1 MSHQKRV
8 LRPIR
13 SDVAPPVTSPPV
25 YRGDIDAR
33 GTAQDLVPR
42 SLWVD
47 FWDTLFFIF
56 AGIAALVLTFMI
68 LANTVGHS
76 FWGFPIAFIFWAVTA
91 YLTLPRFHAIMTR
104 IYVPDYFI
112 GRTRTPDGLL
122 GDPVN
127 IGLIGTEEQIHQVM
141 QDAGWTR
148 ADNVTLVSS
157 WKIILSTITR
167 RSYAEAP
174 VSPLKIFGKT
184 QAFAYQKEVDGN
196 PEKRHH
202 VRFWK
207 TPDGWL
213 LPGGHQVDWLAAGTY
228 DSGVGFSFFTLQVT
242 HRIDAETDFERDYI
256 VESIQYAHPETHVE
270 ILHDFSSGYHAR
282 NGGGDAI
289 RTDGALP
296 VIVLNNEGLEPQ
308 EQEEIHLSSAHDL
321 AYRMPLSLLVGSGML
336 IAVTLADIVNSVIL
350 ALSRPALR
358 AKLLEEGSG
367 NDIELLNLFD
377 QVDSNVLLTITG
389 TVLVGFVAIYSA
401 VHLFLLWSTLRGSS
415 KARRLALL
423 LTALNFAAITGG
435 VLWGHQSLPLSTIFF
450 QLGVAVFAMLAFTSD
465 AAVQYTA
472 TRTFH
477 MRDTKIVQRAT
488 HPKVLEH
495 RAQRKAQKAEKAQ
508 KAQKMHNAQKARKAT
523 SASSAHRT

>member
-8 LRPIR
+8 LRYIR
-13 SDVAPPVTSPPV
+13 SDVAPQLLPHRFTVVILTRAARRKTSS
-25 YRGDIDAR
+25 RAACGSIS
-33 GTAQDLVPR
+33 GTLSSLSSPASRTRADLHD
-42 SLWVD
+42 S
-47 FWDTLFFIF
+47 
-56 AGIAALVLTFMI
+56 GEY
-68 LANTVGHS
+68 GYHS

-296 VIVLNNEGLEPQ
+296 VIVLNNE
-308 EQEEIHLSSAHDL
+308 
-321 AYRMPLSLLVGSGML
+321 VW
-336 IAVTLADIVNSVIL
+336 
-350 ALSRPALR
+350 SRR
-358 AKLLEEGSG
+358 SRK
-367 NDIELLNLFD
+367 
-377 QVDSNVLLTITG
+377 
-389 TVLVGFVAIYSA
+389 
-401 VHLFLLWSTLRGSS
+401 
-415 KARRLALL
+415 K
-423 LTALNFAAITGG
+423 
-435 VLWGHQSLPLSTIFF
+435 
-450 QLGVAVFAMLAFTSD
+450 FTSP
-465 AAVQYTA
+465 VRTTWRTA
-472 TRTFH
+472 CR
-477 MRDTKIVQRAT
+477 
-488 HPKVLEH
+488 
-495 RAQRKAQKAEKAQ
+495 
-508 KAQKMHNAQKARKAT
+508 
-523 SASSAHRT
+523 

>member
-1 MSHQKRV
+1 MPHQKRV

-25 YRGDIDAR
+25 YRGDIDTR
-33 GTAQDLVPR
+33 GESQDLVPR
-42 SLWVD
+42 SFWVD

-56 AGIAALVLTFMI
+56 AGIAALVLTIMI

-76 FWGFPIAFIFWAVTA
+76 FWGVPIAFIFWAVTA

-141 QDAGWTR
+141 QNAGWTR
-148 ADNVTLVSS
+148 ADDVTLVSS

-174 VSPLKIFGKT
+174 VSPLKIFGRT
-184 QAFAYQKEVDGN
+184 QDFAYQQEVDGN

-213 LPGGHQVDWLAAGTY
+213 LPGGHRVDWLAAGTY

-289 RTDGALP
+289 RTDGAFP
-296 VIVLNNEGLEPQ
+296 IIVLNNEGLEPQ
-308 EQEEIHLSSAHDL
+308 KQEEIHLSSAHDL
-321 AYRMPLSLLVGSGML
+321 AHRMPLNLLIGSGML
-336 IAVTLADIVNSVIL
+336 IAVTLADIINSIIL
-350 ALSRPALR
+350 ALSRPAMR
-358 AKLLEEGSG
+358 TKLLEDGSG
-367 NDIELLNLFD
+367 NDVELLNLFD
-377 QVDSNVLLTITG
+377 QVDSDLLMTITS
-389 TVLVGFVAIYSA
+389 TVLVGFVTIYSA

-423 LTALNFAAITGG
+423 LTALSFAAITGG
-435 VLWGHQSLPLSTIFF
+435 VLWGHQALPLSTIFF

-495 RAQRKAQKAEKAQ
+495 RAQRKARKAQ
-508 KAQKMHNAQKARKAT
+508 KASKTT
-523 SASSAHRT
+523 SGSRAHRA

>member
-1 MSHQKRV
+1 MSHPKRI
-8 LRPIR
+8 LRPTR
-13 SDVAPPVTSPPV
+13 SDVAPPVTSLPV
-25 YRGDIDAR
+25 YRGDIDTR
-33 GTAQDLVPR
+33 GETQDLVPR
-42 SLWVD
+42 SFWVD

-56 AGIAALVLTFMI
+56 AGVASVVLTIMI
-68 LANTVGHS
+68 LLNTVGHS
-76 FWGFPIAFIFWAVTA
+76 WWGVPIALVFWAVTA
-91 YLTLPRFHAIMTR
+91 YLTLPRFHSIMTR

-127 IGLIGTEEQIHQVM
+127 IALIGAEEQIHQVM

-148 ADNVTLVSS
+148 ADEVTLVSS
-157 WKIILSTITR
+157 WKIILSTMTR

-174 VSPLKIFGKT
+174 VSPLKIFGRT
-184 QAFAYQKEVDGN
+184 QAFAYQQEVNGN

-213 LPGGHQVDWLAAGTY
+213 LPGGHRVDWLAAGTY

-256 VESIQYAHPETHVE
+256 VESIQYAHPETRVE
-270 ILHDFSSGYHAR
+270 ILHDYSSGYHAR

-296 VIVLNNEGLEPQ
+296 VVILNNEGVEAT
-308 EQEEIHLSSAHDL
+308 EQEDIHL

-336 IAVTLADIVNSVIL
+336 IAVTLADIVNSVLL

-367 NDIELLNLFD
+367 SDIELLSLFD
-377 QVDSNVLLTITG
+377 QVDSVVLLTITG
-389 TVLVGFVAIYSA
+389 AVLVGFVAVYSA

-488 HPKVLEH
+488 HPKVLE
-495 RAQRKAQKAEKAQ
+495 RRVQRKVQKVQ
-508 KAQKMHNAQKARKAT
+508 QTQKARKTA
-523 SASSAHRT
+523 SAGRPHHR

>member
-1 MSHQKRV
+1 MSHPKRI
-8 LRPIR
+8 LRPTR
-13 SDVAPPVTSPPV
+13 SDVAPPVTSLPV
-25 YRGDIDAR
+25 YRGDIDTR
-33 GTAQDLVPR
+33 GETQDLVPR
-42 SLWVD
+42 SFWVD

-56 AGIAALVLTFMI
+56 AGVASVVLTIMI
-68 LANTVGHS
+68 LLNTVGHS
-76 FWGFPIAFIFWAVTA
+76 WWGVPIALVFWAVTA
-91 YLTLPRFHAIMTR
+91 YLTLPRFHSIMTR

-127 IGLIGTEEQIHQVM
+127 IALIGAEEQIHQVM

-148 ADNVTLVSS
+148 ADDVTLVSS

-336 IAVTLADIVNSVIL
+336 IAVTLADIINSIIL
-350 ALSRPALR
+350 ALSRPAMR

-367 NDIELLNLFD
+367 NDVELLSLFD
-377 QVDSNVLLTITG
+377 QMDSDVLLTITS

-423 LTALNFAAITGG
+423 LTALNFTAITGG
-435 VLWGHQSLPLSTIFF
+435 VLLGRQSLMLSTIFF

-495 RAQRKAQKAEKAQ
+495 RAQHKAQKT
-508 KAQKMHNAQKARKAT
+508 QKARRGT
-523 SASSAHRT
+523 SASRTHRA

>member
-148 ADNVTLVSS
+148 ADNVT
-157 WKIILSTITR
+157 
-167 RSYAEAP
+167 YAEAP

-367 NDIELLNLFD
+367 NDIELLDLFD

-495 RAQRKAQKAEKAQ
+495 RAQRKAQKAQKAQ
-508 KAQKMHNAQKARKAT
+508 KAHNAQKARKAT
-523 SASSAHRT
+523 SASSAHRA

>member
-1 MSHQKRV
+1 MSHPKRI
-8 LRPIR
+8 LRPTR
-13 SDVAPPVTSPPV
+13 SEVAPPVTSPPV
-25 YRGDIDAR
+25 YRGDISAK
-33 GTAQDLVPR
+33 GSHQNVVPK
-42 SLWVD
+42 SFWVD

-56 AGIAALVLTFMI
+56 AGVASVVLTIMI

-148 ADNVTLVSS
+148 ADDVTLVSS

-174 VSPLKIFGKT
+174 VSPLKIFGRT
-184 QAFAYQKEVDGN
+184 QDFAYQQEVDGN

-213 LPGGHQVDWLAAGTY
+213 LPGGHRVDWLAAGTY

-308 EQEEIHLSSAHDL
+308 KQEEIHLSSAHDL

-336 IAVTLADIVNSVIL
+336 IAVTLADIINSVIL

-367 NDIELLNLFD
+367 DDLDLLSLFD
-377 QVDSNVLLTITG
+377 RMDSTLLLTITSA
-389 TVLVGFVAIYSA
+389 VLVGFVAVYSA

-488 HPKVLEH
+488 HPKVLER
-495 RAQRKAQKAEKAQ
+495 RAKR
-508 KAQKMHNAQKARKAT
+508 KARKARKT
-523 SASSAHRT
+523 ASENRSRQA

>member
-13 SDVAPPVTSPPV
+13 SDVALPVTSPPV
-25 YRGDIDAR
+25 YRGDIDTR
-33 GTAQDLVPR
+33 GEAQDLVPR
-42 SLWVD
+42 SFWVG
-47 FWDTLFFIF
+47 FWDTVFFIF
-56 AGIAALVLTFMI
+56 AGVAALVLTFMI

-76 FWGFPIAFIFWAVTA
+76 WWGFPIAIIFWAVTA

-148 ADNVTLVSS
+148 ADDVTLVSS
-157 WKIILSTITR
+157 WKIIISTITR

-184 QAFAYQKEVDGN
+184 QAFAYQKEVDG
-196 PEKRHH
+196 
-202 VRFWK
+202 
-207 TPDGWL
+207 
-213 LPGGHQVDWLAAGTY
+213 Y

-367 NDIELLNLFD
+367 NDLELLNLFD
-377 QVDSNVLLTITG
+377 QVDSDVLLTITG

-495 RAQRKAQKAEKAQ
+495 RAQRKAKKAQ
-508 KAQKMHNAQKARKAT
+508 HAQQTRKAT
-523 SASSAHRT
+523 AASRSHRA

>member
-1 MSHQKRV
+1 M
-8 LRPIR
+8 
-13 SDVAPPVTSPPV
+13 
-25 YRGDIDAR
+25 
-33 GTAQDLVPR
+33 
-42 SLWVD
+42 
-47 FWDTLFFIF
+47 
-56 AGIAALVLTFMI
+56 
-68 LANTVGHS
+68 
-76 FWGFPIAFIFWAVTA
+76 
-91 YLTLPRFHAIMTR
+91 
-104 IYVPDYFI
+104 
-112 GRTRTPDGLL
+112 
-122 GDPVN
+122 
-127 IGLIGTEEQIHQVM
+127 
-141 QDAGWTR
+141 
-148 ADNVTLVSS
+148 
-157 WKIILSTITR
+157 
-167 RSYAEAP
+167 
-174 VSPLKIFGKT
+174 
-184 QAFAYQKEVDGN
+184 DGN

-207 TPDGWL
+207 TPNGWL

-367 NDIELLNLFD
+367 NDIELLDLFD

-495 RAQRKAQKAEKAQ
+495 RAQRKAQKALKAQ
-508 KAQKMHNAQKARKAT
+508 KAHKAT
-523 SASSAHRT
+523 SASSAHRA

>member
-1 MSHQKRV
+1 MTTAQGD
-8 LRPIR
+8 
-13 SDVAPPVTSPPV
+13 SDGAVPEPAPAGPPV
-25 YRGDIDAR
+25 YRGDLEHR
-33 GTAQDLVPR
+33 GEYQDIVPKSFWTGFTDTA
-42 SLWVD
+42 
-47 FWDTLFFIF
+47 FFIF
-56 AGIAALVLTFMI
+56 AGVASLVLTIMLLTSSFTHSWWGLL
-68 LANTVGHS
+68 LALV
-76 FWGFPIAFIFWAVTA
+76 FWGFTA
-91 YLTLPRFHAIMTR
+91 YLTLPRFHAIMSR

-112 GRTRTPDGLL
+112 GRTRTSDGLL

-127 IGLIGTEEQIHQVM
+127 LGLIGTEEQIHQAM
-141 QDAGWTR
+141 LDAGWTR
-148 ADNVTLVSS
+148 ADDVTLVSS
-157 WKIILSTITR
+157 WKIIISTITR

-207 TPDGWL
+207 TPNGWL

-367 NDIELLNLFD
+367 DDLDLLSLFD
-377 QVDSNVLLTITG
+377 QVDSDVLLTITSA
-389 TVLVGFVAIYSA
+389 VLVGFVAVYSA
-401 VHLFLLWSTLRGSS
+401 AHLFLLWSTLRGSS

-423 LTALNFAAITGG
+423 LTALNFMAITGG
-435 VLWGHQSLPLSTIFF
+435 VLWGHHSLPLSTIFF

-465 AAVQYTA
+465 EAVQYTA

-488 HPKVLEH
+488 HPKVLER
-495 RAQRKAQKAEKAQ
+495 RAQRKAQKA
-508 KAQKMHNAQKARKAT
+508 RKT
-523 SASSAHRT
+523 VSENRSRQV

>member
-25 YRGDIDAR
+25 YRGDIDTR
-33 GTAQDLVPR
+33 GESQDLVPR
-42 SLWVD
+42 SFWVN

-56 AGIAALVLTFMI
+56 AGIAALVLTIMI

-76 FWGFPIAFIFWAVTA
+76 FWGVPIAFIFWAVTA

-141 QDAGWTR
+141 QNAGWTR
-148 ADNVTLVSS
+148 ADDVTLVSS

-174 VSPLKIFGKT
+174 VSPLKIFGRT
-184 QAFAYQKEVDGN
+184 QDFAYQQEVDGN

-207 TPDGWL
+207 TPNGWL
-213 LPGGHQVDWLAAGTY
+213 LPGGHRVDWLAAGTY

-321 AYRMPLSLLVGSGML
+321 AYRMPLNLLVGSGML
-336 IAVTLADIVNSVIL
+336 IAVTLTDIINSIIL
-350 ALSRPALR
+350 ALSRPAMR
-358 AKLLEEGSG
+358 TKLLEDGSG
-367 NDIELLNLFD
+367 NDVELLNLFD
-377 QVDSNVLLTITG
+377 QVDSDLLMTITS
-389 TVLVGFVAIYSA
+389 TVLVGFVTIYSA

-423 LTALNFAAITGG
+423 LTALSFAAITGG
-435 VLWGHQSLPLSTIFF
+435 VLWGHQALPLSTIFF

-495 RAQRKAQKAEKAQ
+495 RAQRKAQKA
-508 KAQKMHNAQKARKAT
+508 QKARKAQKAGKAA
-523 SASSAHRT
+523 ASRTHRA

>member
-1 MSHQKRV
+1 M
-8 LRPIR
+8 
-13 SDVAPPVTSPPV
+13 
-25 YRGDIDAR
+25 
-33 GTAQDLVPR
+33 
-42 SLWVD
+42 
-47 FWDTLFFIF
+47 
-56 AGIAALVLTFMI
+56 
-68 LANTVGHS
+68 
-76 FWGFPIAFIFWAVTA
+76 
-91 YLTLPRFHAIMTR
+91 
-104 IYVPDYFI
+104 
-112 GRTRTPDGLL
+112 
-122 GDPVN
+122 
-127 IGLIGTEEQIHQVM
+127 
-141 QDAGWTR
+141 
-148 ADNVTLVSS
+148 
-157 WKIILSTITR
+157 
-167 RSYAEAP
+167 
-174 VSPLKIFGKT
+174 
-184 QAFAYQKEVDGN
+184 
-196 PEKRHH
+196 
-202 VRFWK
+202 
-207 TPDGWL
+207 
-213 LPGGHQVDWLAAGTY
+213 
-228 DSGVGFSFFTLQVT
+228 
-242 HRIDAETDFERDYI
+242 
-256 VESIQYAHPETHVE
+256 
-270 ILHDFSSGYHAR
+270 
-282 NGGGDAI
+282 
-289 RTDGALP
+289 
-296 VIVLNNEGLEPQ
+296 LNNEGLEPQ
-308 EQEEIHLSSAHDL
+308 KQEEIHLSSAHDL

-495 RAQRKAQKAEKAQ
+495 RAQRKAQKAQKALKAQ
-508 KAQKMHNAQKARKAT
+508 KTHNAQKARKAT

>member
-1 MSHQKRV
+1 MSHQKRI
-8 LRPIR
+8 LRPTR

-33 GTAQDLVPR
+33 GTAQNLVPR

-56 AGIAALVLTFMI
+56 AGVASVVLTFMI

-112 GRTRTPDGLL
+112 GRTRTPDGRL

-148 ADNVTLVSS
+148 AENVTLVSS
-157 WKIILSTITR
+157 WKIIISTITR

-242 HRIDAETDFERDYI
+242 HRIDGETDFERDYI

-289 RTDGALP
+289 HTDGALP

-367 NDIELLNLFD
+367 DDLDLLSLFD
-377 QVDSNVLLTITG
+377 QVDSDVLLTITSA
-389 TVLVGFVAIYSA
+389 VLVGFVAVYSA

-435 VLWGHQSLPLSTIFF
+435 VLWGHHSLLLSTIFF

-488 HPKVLEH
+488 HPKVLER
-495 RAQRKAQKAEKAQ
+495 RAQRKA
-508 KAQKMHNAQKARKAT
+508 RKHERRLLKTEA
-523 SASSAHRT
+523 AKPDPHPAIRHR

>member
-25 YRGDIDAR
+25 YRGDIDTR
-33 GTAQDLVPR
+33 GAAQDLVPR
-42 SLWVD
+42 SFWVD

-56 AGIAALVLTFMI
+56 AGVAALVLTFMI

-76 FWGFPIAFIFWAVTA
+76 FWGVPIAFIFWAVTA

-148 ADNVTLVSS
+148 ADDVTLVSS

-282 NGGGDAI
+282 NGGGGADRVRAAVKRQAI
-289 RTDGALP
+289 RGTVSYDP
-296 VIVLNNEGLEPQ
+296 NI
-308 EQEEIHLSSAHDL
+308 
-321 AYRMPLSLLVGSGML
+321 
-336 IAVTLADIVNSVIL
+336 
-350 ALSRPALR
+350 RPALLGTPDEAR
-358 AKLLEEGSG
+358 PHVEAIVALADVVKASDEDLKWLYPDRPVEDVLREWSQSGPSLILCTRGPWGVYIKTAAERDMLVVDPLDVELVDTVGAGDSLMAGLISGLVDAGLLGSAEAKQRLREASWDQILPAIHRGIITSGITILYQGAYSPTREEV
-367 NDIELLNLFD
+367 NEILAADK
-377 QVDSNVLLTITG
+377 
-389 TVLVGFVAIYSA
+389 
-401 VHLFLLWSTLRGSS
+401 TLRG
-415 KARRLALL
+415 
-423 LTALNFAAITGG
+423 
-435 VLWGHQSLPLSTIFF
+435 
-450 QLGVAVFAMLAFTSD
+450 
-465 AAVQYTA
+465 
-472 TRTFH
+472 
-477 MRDTKIVQRAT
+477 
-488 HPKVLEH
+488 
-495 RAQRKAQKAEKAQ
+495 
-508 KAQKMHNAQKARKAT
+508 
-523 SASSAHRT
+523 

>member
-1 MSHQKRV
+1 
-8 LRPIR
+8 
-13 SDVAPPVTSPPV
+13 
-25 YRGDIDAR
+25 
-33 GTAQDLVPR
+33 VPR
-42 SLWVD
+42 SFWVD

-56 AGIAALVLTFMI
+56 AGVAALVLTFMI

-76 FWGFPIAFIFWAVTA
+76 FWGVPIAFIFWAVTA
-91 YLTLPRFHAIMTR
+91 YLTLPRFHAIMTH

-148 ADNVTLVSS
+148 ADDVTLVSS

-256 VESIQYAHPETHVE
+256 VESIQYAHPETRVE
-270 ILHDFSSGYHAR
+270 LPPVSPAGSPAR

-296 VIVLNNEGLEPQ
+296 VVILNNEGLEPQ

-367 NDIELLNLFD
+367 NDLELLNLFD
-377 QVDSNVLLTITG
+377 QVDSDVLLTITG

-495 RAQRKAQKAEKAQ
+495 RAQRKAQKAQKALKAQ
-508 KAQKMHNAQKARKAT
+508 RAHNAQKARKAT
-523 SASSAHRT
+523 SASNPHRA

>member
-1 MSHQKRV
+1 MSHPKRI
-8 LRPIR
+8 LRPTR
-13 SDVAPPVTSPPV
+13 SDVAPPVTSLPV
-25 YRGDIDAR
+25 YRGDIDTR
-33 GTAQDLVPR
+33 GETQDLVPR
-42 SLWVD
+42 SFWVD

-56 AGIAALVLTFMI
+56 AGVASVVLTIMI
-68 LANTVGHS
+68 LLNTVGHS
-76 FWGFPIAFIFWAVTA
+76 WWGVPIALVFWAVTA
-91 YLTLPRFHAIMTR
+91 YLTLPRFHSIMTR

-127 IGLIGTEEQIHQVM
+127 IALIGAEEQIHQVM

-148 ADNVTLVSS
+148 ADEVTLVSS
-157 WKIILSTITR
+157 WKIILSTMTR

-174 VSPLKIFGKT
+174 VSPLKIFGRT
-184 QAFAYQKEVDGN
+184 QAFAYQQEVNGN

-213 LPGGHQVDWLAAGTY
+213 LPGGHRVDWLAAGTY

-256 VESIQYAHPETHVE
+256 VESIQYAHPETRVE
-270 ILHDFSSGYHAR
+270 ILHDYSSGYHAR

-296 VIVLNNEGLEPQ
+296 VVILNNEGVEAT
-308 EQEEIHLSSAHDL
+308 EQEDIHLSSAHDL

-336 IAVTLADIVNSVIL
+336 IAVTLADIVNSVLL

-367 NDIELLNLFD
+367 SDIELLSLFD
-377 QVDSNVLLTITG
+377 QVDSVVLLTITG
-389 TVLVGFVAIYSA
+389 AVLVGFVAVYSA

-488 HPKVLEH
+488 HPKVLD
-495 RAQRKAQKAEKAQ
+495 RRVQRKVQKVQ
-508 KAQKMHNAQKARKAT
+508 QTQKARKTA
-523 SASSAHRT
+523 SAGRPHHR

>member
-242 HRIDAETDFERDYI
+242 HRIDSDYI

-336 IAVTLADIVNSVIL
+336 IAVTLADIINSVIL

-367 NDIELLNLFD
+367 NDIELLDLFD
-377 QVDSNVLLTITG
+377 QVDSDVLLTITG

-435 VLWGHQSLPLSTIFF
+435 VLWGRHSLPLSTIFF

-495 RAQRKAQKAEKAQ
+495 RAQRKAQKALKAQ
-508 KAQKMHNAQKARKAT
+508 KTHNAQKARKAT
-523 SASSAHRT
+523 SASGAHRA

>member
-1 MSHQKRV
+1 MSHPKRI
-8 LRPIR
+8 LRPTR
-13 SDVAPPVTSPPV
+13 SDVAPPVTSLPV
-25 YRGDIDAR
+25 YRGDIDTR
-33 GTAQDLVPR
+33 GETQDLVPR
-42 SLWVD
+42 SFWVD

-56 AGIAALVLTFMI
+56 AGVASVVLTIMI
-68 LANTVGHS
+68 LLNTVGHS
-76 FWGFPIAFIFWAVTA
+76 WWGVPIALVFWAVTA
-91 YLTLPRFHAIMTR
+91 YLTLPRFHSIMTR

-127 IGLIGTEEQIHQVM
+127 IALIGAEEQIHQVM

-148 ADNVTLVSS
+148 ADEVTLVSS
-157 WKIILSTITR
+157 WKIILSTMTR

-174 VSPLKIFGKT
+174 VSPLKIFGRT

-213 LPGGHQVDWLAAGTY
+213 LPGGHRVDWLATGTY

-256 VESIQYAHPETHVE
+256 VESIQYSHPETRVE
-270 ILHDFSSGYHAR
+270 ILHDYSSGYHAR

-296 VIVLNNEGLEPQ
+296 VVILNNEGVEAT
-308 EQEEIHLSSAHDL
+308 EQEDIHLSSAHDL
-321 AYRMPLSLLVGSGML
+321 AYRMPLSLLIGSGML
-336 IAVTLADIVNSVIL
+336 IAVTLADIVNSVLL

-367 NDIELLNLFD
+367 SDLELLSLFD
-377 QVDSNVLLTITG
+377 QVDSVVLLSITG
-389 TVLVGFVAIYSA
+389 AVLVGFVAVYSA

-488 HPKVLEH
+488 HPKVLE
-495 RAQRKAQKAEKAQ
+495 RRVQRKVLKVQQ
-508 KAQKMHNAQKARKAT
+508 TQKARKTA
-523 SASSAHRT
+523 SAGRSR

>member
-1 MSHQKRV
+1 M
-8 LRPIR
+8 
-13 SDVAPPVTSPPV
+13 
-25 YRGDIDAR
+25 
-33 GTAQDLVPR
+33 
-42 SLWVD
+42 WVD

-148 ADNVTLVSS
+148 ADDVTLVSS

-207 TPDGWL
+207 PRTL
-213 LPGGHQVDWLAAGTY
+213 ASARRSPGGLV
-228 DSGVGFSFFTLQVT
+228 
-242 HRIDAETDFERDYI
+242 
-256 VESIQYAHPETHVE
+256 
-270 ILHDFSSGYHAR
+270 
-282 NGGGDAI
+282 GGGHV
-289 RTDGALP
+289 R
-296 VIVLNNEGLEPQ
+296 
-308 EQEEIHLSSAHDL
+308 
-321 AYRMPLSLLVGSGML
+321 
-336 IAVTLADIVNSVIL
+336 
-350 ALSRPALR
+350 
-358 AKLLEEGSG
+358 
-367 NDIELLNLFD
+367 
-377 QVDSNVLLTITG
+377 
-389 TVLVGFVAIYSA
+389 
-401 VHLFLLWSTLRGSS
+401 LWCG
-415 KARRLALL
+415 
-423 LTALNFAAITGG
+423 
-435 VLWGHQSLPLSTIFF
+435 F
-450 QLGVAVFAMLAFTSD
+450 QLL
-465 AAVQYTA
+465 
-472 TRTFH
+472 
-477 MRDTKIVQRAT
+477 
-488 HPKVLEH
+488 HPAGH
-495 RAQRKAQKAEKAQ
+495 AP
-508 KAQKMHNAQKARKAT
+508 H
-523 SASSAHRT
+523 

>member
-1 MSHQKRV
+1 MSHPKRI
-8 LRPIR
+8 LRPTR
-13 SDVAPPVTSPPV
+13 SDVAPPVTSLPV
-25 YRGDIDAR
+25 YRGDIDTR
-33 GTAQDLVPR
+33 GETQDLVPR
-42 SLWVD
+42 SFWVD

-56 AGIAALVLTFMI
+56 AGVASVVLTIMI
-68 LANTVGHS
+68 LLNTVGHS
-76 FWGFPIAFIFWAVTA
+76 WWGVPIALVFWAVTA
-91 YLTLPRFHAIMTR
+91 YLTLPRFHSIMTR

-127 IGLIGTEEQIHQVM
+127 IALIGAEEQIHQVM

-148 ADNVTLVSS
+148 ADEVTLVSS
-157 WKIILSTITR
+157 WKIILSTMTR

-207 TPDGWL
+207 TPDSWL
-213 LPGGHQVDWLAAGTY
+213 LPGGHLVDWLAAGTY

-256 VESIQYAHPETHVE
+256 VESIQYAHPETRVE
-270 ILHDFSSGYHAR
+270 ILHDYSSGYHAR

-296 VIVLNNEGLEPQ
+296 VVILNNEGVEAT
-308 EQEEIHLSSAHDL
+308 EQEDIHLSSAHDL
-321 AYRMPLSLLVGSGML
+321 AYRMPLSLLIGSGML
-336 IAVTLADIVNSVIL
+336 IAVTLADIVNSVLL

-367 NDIELLNLFD
+367 SDLELLSLFD
-377 QVDSNVLLTITG
+377 QVDSVVLLSITG
-389 TVLVGFVAIYSA
+389 AVLVGFVAVYSA

-488 HPKVLEH
+488 HPKVLE
-495 RAQRKAQKAEKAQ
+495 RRVQRKVQKIQ
-508 KAQKMHNAQKARKAT
+508 QTQKARKTA
-523 SASSAHRT
+523 SAGRPHHR

>member
-1 MSHQKRV
+1 MSHPKRI
-8 LRPIR
+8 LRPTR
-13 SDVAPPVTSPPV
+13 SDVAPPVTSLPV
-25 YRGDIDAR
+25 YRGDIDTR
-33 GTAQDLVPR
+33 GKTQDLVPR
-42 SLWVD
+42 SFWVD

-56 AGIAALVLTFMI
+56 AGVASVVLTIMI
-68 LANTVGHS
+68 LLNTVGHS
-76 FWGFPIAFIFWAVTA
+76 WWGVPIALVFWAVTA
-91 YLTLPRFHAIMTR
+91 YLTLPRFHSIMTR

-127 IGLIGTEEQIHQVM
+127 IALIGAEEQIHQVM

-148 ADNVTLVSS
+148 ADEVTLVSS
-157 WKIILSTITR
+157 WKIILSTMTR

-174 VSPLKIFGKT
+174 VSPLKIFGRT
-184 QAFAYQKEVDGN
+184 QAFAYQQEVNGN

-213 LPGGHQVDWLAAGTY
+213 LPGGHRVDWLAAGTY

-256 VESIQYAHPETHVE
+256 VESIQYAHPETRVE
-270 ILHDFSSGYHAR
+270 ILHDYSSGYHAR

-296 VIVLNNEGLEPQ
+296 VVILNNEGVED
-308 EQEEIHLSSAHDL
+308 IHLSSAHDL

-336 IAVTLADIVNSVIL
+336 IAVTLADIVNSVLL

-367 NDIELLNLFD
+367 SDIELLSLFD
-377 QVDSNVLLTITG
+377 QVDSVVLLTITG
-389 TVLVGFVAIYSA
+389 AVLVGFVAVYSA

-450 QLGVAVFAMLAFTSD
+450 QLGVAVFAMLAFTSF
-465 AAVQYTA
+465 AAAPT
-472 TRTFH
+472 TETHTFH

-488 HPKVLEH
+488 HPKVLE
-495 RAQRKAQKAEKAQ
+495 RRVQRKVQKVQ
-508 KAQKMHNAQKARKAT
+508 QTQKARKTA
-523 SASSAHRT
+523 SAGRPHHR